1 MIYLVAGAVGAAL
14 GWRNATKR
22 SGNRL
27 DKMQWAAGYGI
38 AFMTVTLIFGVIF
51 IRTAPPM

>member
-1 MIYLVAGAVGAAL
+1 MIYLIAGAIGAAL

-27 DKMQWAAGYGI
+27 DKLQWAAGYGI
-38 AFMTVTLIFGVIF
+38 AFMTVTLIFGIIF